1 MTHDSAHRDFF
12 KCWPLTFS
20 ASFFPS
26 LQVDCLWRSSLRVPR
41 AIRPSLD
48 CCSPTREHL
57 VSSEDQHLL
66 RLRRKPPQQTHT
78 SFQLVDVT
86 PLPHLH
92 PPSPSCLH
100 SWIIIFTFG
109 QCGSFSVDL
118 LLSGEP
124 ASCPCAIAY
133 IFIQTGLWTVCFQ
146 VLWLLLLLHKKETIN
161 STNLAA
167 AEGKVEHAG
176 I

>member
-109 QCGSFSVDL
+109 QCGSLWWTCF
-118 LLSGEP
+118 LSLCH
-124 ASCPCAIAY
+124 SLHIY
-133 IFIQTGLWTVCFQ
+133 TDWTLNCMLSSIMSPVI
-146 VLWLLLLLHKKETIN
+146 VT
-161 STNLAA
+161 
-167 AEGKVEHAG
+167 
-176 I
+176 